1 MLWYPLRIVNISRVY
16 RNVFAIPKYHKNT
29 WGVGGGGKRR
39 GSEREERKKKED
51 KPTVI
56 RKDVLTLIRWRL
68 LKRVH
73 NSVV

>member
-1 MLWYPLRIVNISRVY
+1 MSLQYLSTIKILG
-16 RNVFAIPKYHKNT
+16 
-29 WGVGGGGKRR
+29 GVGGGGKRR

-56 RKDVLTLIRWRL
+56 RKDVLTLIHWRL